1 MKRSCSLR
9 WRCFVTPGTV
19 SSAPSRQTVEQKI
32 APHGT
37 EDYTAWNVLGSALY
51 QLTPQGSVTMP
62 HSRSVY
68 CSILLYLA
76 LFVWII
82 LFLDYLYV
90 ILLVFSAVYLSPIF
104 SQHYKLSWSRVRAPV
119 SIPINI
125 YMECSYETR
134 SFDTP
139 YFRSRSLCYSTHES
153 DESHVWFEYDC

>member
-1 MKRSCSLR
+1 MQRSCSLR

-19 SSAPSRQTVEQKI
+19 SSAPSRQTVELRI

-37 EDYTAWNVLGSALY
+37 EDYTAWNVLGSSLY

-62 HSRSVY
+62 HFRSVY

-90 ILLVFSAVYLSPIF
+90 ILLVFFFFRCLPFSDLFSTLQIILVSCQGTSVNCYKYINGMFLRNKIVRYAVF
-104 SQHYKLSWSRVRAPV
+104 PV
-119 SIPINI
+119 SFALLFHARI
-125 YMECSYETR
+125 
-134 SFDTP
+134 
-139 YFRSRSLCYSTHES
+139 SL
-153 DESHVWFEYDC
+153 VV